1 MIGRIFYSTRPRILM
16 NLPFSSRKYFEQLFI
31 TGVGCKICKSDG
43 EICKLCSSE
52 TLFCKNGLIS
62 AFEPISTFYFI
73 TTAGC
78 LSAAMS
84 HRDRRSRCGNL
95 SRVNARS
102 RPMFR
107 CELSTEHKQN
117 TSKTRYT
124 CSHTAT
130 RMYWKKLA
138 EVANDCNPRVIEH
151 RKLTSA
157 KTVAVEVS
165 LEVAFV
171 NFSASNC
178 FAQAKRK
185 ITCFRWCGA
194 LEGCHL
200 IDSAAAATSLIRRN
214 NHVYRW
220 TIAQRD
226 ACFPEAIN
234 AFLPSV
240 VIGNQMSE
248 ARCLKL
254 VAQFSSP
261 SSAWKQLNS
270 MFG

>member
-1 MIGRIFYSTRPRILM
+1 MQIGIKRNAFLQAATR
-16 NLPFSSRKYFEQLFI
+16 
-31 TGVGCKICKSDG
+31 
-43 EICKLCSSE
+43 
-52 TLFCKNGLIS
+52 NGLIS

-130 RMYWKKLA
+130 RMYWKKLV

-185 ITCFRWCGA
+185 ITCFR
-194 LEGCHL
+194 
-200 IDSAAAATSLIRRN
+200 
-214 NHVYRW
+214 
-220 TIAQRD
+220 
-226 ACFPEAIN
+226 
-234 AFLPSV
+234 
-240 VIGNQMSE
+240 
-248 ARCLKL
+248 
-254 VAQFSSP
+254 
-261 SSAWKQLNS
+261 
-270 MFG
+270 